1 MRRLVNRGTA
11 ETRSLWSL
19 STWLTEIPIT
29 RVEPVRPGH
38 TINSTR
44 AYPVWV
50 IVVAVVLFVL
60 AVAVGGVAVAGLIG
74 KLPRN
79 RWAGVR
85 TEDSL
90 RSDES
95 FALANKVAGPT
106 MLAAAGML
114 VIGGVAALTIGGVFG
129 VAVAIIAVVVAVL
142 TAGFGGGIGARAA
155 AALPQ
160 QSGCGNDCNCGG
172 HSEPAADEPVAET
185 PDAKAN
191 AAACGTAS
199 CGACAL
205 KDACQPAH

>member
-1 MRRLVNRGTA
+1 M
-11 ETRSLWSL
+11 
-19 STWLTEIPIT
+19 
-29 RVEPVRPGH
+29 
-38 TINSTR
+38 
-44 AYPVWV
+44 

-90 RSDES
+90 RSEES

-106 MLAAAGML
+106 MLAAAGMF

-129 VAVAIIAVVVAVL
+129 VAVAIIVVVVAVL

-172 HSEPAADEPVAET
+172 HSEPVAEPVAET
-185 PDAKAN
+185 SEAKAN